1 MEVFLEREHDTT
13 IPVSVQYEQKVN
25 GKWNY
30 LQRVEVNE
38 RQLENIKNIEDVEE
52 VIEYVKQLV
61 YAFNM
66 WKW

>member
-38 RQLENIKNIEDVEE
+38 RQLERIKNIEDVEE
-52 VIEYVKQLV
+52 VIEYVKQLI